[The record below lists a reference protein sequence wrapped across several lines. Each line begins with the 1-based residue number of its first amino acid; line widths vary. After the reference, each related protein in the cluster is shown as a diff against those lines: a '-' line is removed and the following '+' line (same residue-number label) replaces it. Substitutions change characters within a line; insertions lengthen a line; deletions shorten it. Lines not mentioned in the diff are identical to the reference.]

1 MFEFLELAGF
11 LDFQTGCYTSGKTI
25 LKLKG
30 ASKFRILI
38 PSETADFLFARFQLD
53 SVCMIC
59 MHACLWQ
66 DNVMLEMLRAFGVN
80 CDNWVPVQRP
90 SPPGAKTTAAARA
103 DAASGVTASACP
115 GDGAAGGAAPPPTAA
130 KSLSGAT
137 VGTNP
142 GNDGHPAAAAAASTT
157 PAAEAAA
164 AAVAPSGKDLLSLA
178 VHRKHLQMMSLGCSF
193 GYPLPVLMKALVCY
207 RLQLARERDAEAR
220 ACDATALEK
229 AEAPRASGY
238 LVTRHGSGLRF

>member
-1 MFEFLELAGF
+1 MLYF
-11 LDFQTGCYTSGKTI
+11 GKKI

-164 AAVAPSGKDLLSLA
+164 AAAAVAPSGKDLLSLA
-178 VHRKHLQMMSLGCSF
+178 VRRKHLQMMSLGCSF

>member
-1 MFEFLELAGF
+1 MLYF
-11 LDFQTGCYTSGKTI
+11 GKKI

-164 AAVAPSGKDLLSLA
+164 AAAAVAPSGKDLLSLA
-178 VHRKHLQMMSLGCSF
+178 VRRKHLQMMSLGCSF

-238 LVTRHGSGLRF
+238 LVTRHGSGLRFW